1 MVVGVGMGGAASQRP
16 ALQWLAATNE
26 HPRARDSSGTF
37 ANYSQTKTHTRAT
50 FDYVVKTLASS
61 TAAAATEA
69 EAAAVATVATAAGV
83 GEIYERKM
91 AASGRAPN
99 T

>member
-1 MVVGVGMGGAASQRP
+1 M
-16 ALQWLAATNE
+16 TNE

-37 ANYSQTKTHTRAT
+37 ANYSQTKTHTRAKRIHLL
-50 FDYVVKTLASS
+50 YVVKNARVIDGGSGDGGG
-61 TAAAATEA
+61 
-69 EAAAVATVATAAGV
+69 AAAVATVATAAGV

-91 AASGRAPN
+91 AACGRAPN